1 MMETFGLM
9 VVGVKIMLTP
19 MEVTSSQA
27 DTAVIGITFGAT
39 CNTPPY
45 SNIDVAGLQWLATLF
60 FSMLFLNFS
69 LPLQKIYPL

>member
-27 DTAVIGITFGAT
+27 DTAVIGITFGAI
-39 CNTPPY
+39 CNIPP
-45 SNIDVAGLQWLATLF
+45 LL
-60 FSMLFLNFS
+60 
-69 LPLQKIYPL
+69 